1 MTTLRSGRAGRQGP
15 RALIAASVL
24 AFVLAGASASFAGP
38 TVGVIVPKGTGFGKE
53 IKEKFEERLKEAG
66 VDAKVHVQTP
76 GCDKVS
82 RTNAVR
88 KLLAYEMDA
97 IVVFG
102 TCAAQDAADAS
113 KKIPVLLLAGY
124 DPTGGR
130 GERPEWMGSNV
141 AAVACRTSVPFL
153 FDNME
158 KTLELDSVGVLQ
170 CTDSQ
175 DSTAQLKEIKAT
187 ARSRDVSVLVADSR
201 KETVDQMKHTF
212 AKAQFVFL
220 GWECDPET
228 MGLDLT
234 LLGKPVVSQSPGVSA
249 PGIVFTLAANEDAML
264 EDGANLLS
272 RIMNKRE
279 RPGSIPIT
287 DCHKSDFAVNLQEAL
302 TLGLKIPFE
311 VLSSNM

>member
-1 MTTLRSGRAGRQGP
+1 MTTLRSRRAGGQGP
-15 RALIAASVL
+15 RALIVASVL
-24 AFVLAGASASFAGP
+24 ALGLAGASASLAGP
-38 TVGVIVPKGTGFGKE
+38 TVGVIVPKGSGFGKE
-53 IKEKFEERLKEAG
+53 IKEKFAERLKEVGIEAE
-66 VDAKVHVQTP
+66 VHVQTP

-82 RTNAVR
+82 RANAVR

-97 IVVFG
+97 VVVFG

-158 KTLELDSVGVLQ
+158 KTLELSAVGVLQ
-170 CTDSQ
+170 CTDSE

-187 ARSRDVSVLVADSR
+187 ARARDVNVIVADSR
-201 KETVDQMKHTF
+201 KETADQMKSTF
-212 AKAQFVFL
+212 AAAQFVFL
-220 GWECDPET
+220 GWECDPAT

-234 LLGKPVVSQSPGVSA
+234 RLQKPVVSQSPGVSA
-249 PGIVFTLAANEDAML
+249 PGIVFSLAANEDAML
-264 EDGANLLS
+264 VDGANLLA
-272 RIMNKRE
+272 RVLKKGE

-287 DCHKSDFAVNLQEAL
+287 DCQKADFAVNLQEAL
-302 TLGLKIPFE
+302 SLGLKIPFE